1 MSKLEPLPTTVDRD
15 HALLI
20 GNFDGVHR
28 GHVTVAR
35 EAGRMAAARGLRL
48 AVLTFSPHP
57 AEVLGRPPPALLTT
71 LARRAAL
78 LGEHGIEAVFVKTFD
93 RGFALT
99 SPGDFARDL
108 LVRDLRA
115 KLVVVGKNFR
125 FGHQRAGD
133 LDTLV
138 ALGGELGFEA
148 TSHDMVGDAEGPF
161 SSSRVRAALA
171 TGDVEA
177 AAAVLG
183 RPHVLSGVV
192 VRGDARGRTLGF
204 PTANLGAVEEMLPA
218 HGVYAARAEVR
229 GRSQPAVVNVGTRP
243 TVDGSRVSIEAHLLD
258 FDGDLY
264 DGRLSIGL
272 VARLRGEVRFSGL
285 EALRAQILIDVD
297 AARGH
302 LGGEPEGGSPVGS

>member
-1 MSKLEPLPTTVDRD
+1 VSKLVHFPATVDRD

-35 EAGRMAAARGLRL
+35 QAGRMAAARGLCL

-57 AEVLGRPPPALLTT
+57 AGVLGRTPPPLLTT
-71 LARRAAL
+71 LERRASL
-78 LGEHGIEAVFVKTFD
+78 LGEHGIDAVFVKTFD

-99 SPGDFARDL
+99 PPADFARDL

-115 KLVVVGKNFR
+115 KLVVVGENFR

-133 LDTLV
+133 LATLV
-138 ALGGELGFEA
+138 ALGRELGFEA
-148 TSHDMVGDAEGPF
+148 TSHDMVGDAEGAF

-171 TGDVEA
+171 AGDVEVA
-177 AAAVLG
+177 SAVLG
-183 RPHVLSGVV
+183 RPHALRGVV

-204 PTANLGAVEEMLPA
+204 PTANLAGVPEMLPA
-218 HGVYAARAEVR
+218 HGVYAARAGVL
-229 GRSQPAVVNVGTRP
+229 GRSLPAVVNIGTRP

-258 FDGDLY
+258 FEGDLY
-264 DGRLSIGL
+264 DQPLSLDL
-272 VARLRGEVRFSGL
+272 VRRLRGEVRFPGL
-285 EALRAQILIDVD
+285 DALRAQILIDVD

-302 LGGEPEGGSPVGS
+302 LGAGGTPVGS